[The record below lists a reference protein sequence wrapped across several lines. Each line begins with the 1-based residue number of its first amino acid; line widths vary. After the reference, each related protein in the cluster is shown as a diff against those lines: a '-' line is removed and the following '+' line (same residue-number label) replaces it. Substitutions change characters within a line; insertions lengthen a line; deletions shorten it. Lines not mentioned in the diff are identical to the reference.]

1 MGAAVGIII
10 GTEVVGKRVLGAVMV
25 GEDVDGMAEGFNVV
39 TGTEVGVVVGDLVG
53 CFVAEL
59 VSLCKCALVGA

>member
-1 MGAAVGIII
+1 
-10 GTEVVGKRVLGAVMV
+10 
-25 GEDVDGMAEGFNVV
+25 MAEGFHVV
-39 TGTEVGVVVGDLVG
+39 TGTEVGVEVGDLVG